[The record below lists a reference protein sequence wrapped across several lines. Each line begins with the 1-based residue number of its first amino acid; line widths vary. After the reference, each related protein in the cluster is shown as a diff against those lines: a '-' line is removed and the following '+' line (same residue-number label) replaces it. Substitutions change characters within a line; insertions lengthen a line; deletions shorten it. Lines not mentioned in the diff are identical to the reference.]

1 MQWQFWI
8 IQTLNSVAFGGLLFL
23 LSSGFSLIFG
33 LMRIPNLAHGAF
45 FMLGAYFGYTLLTRV
60 GLHFWFAAIFAGLG
74 VGIIGILMERF
85 VLRALAGNEQGQ
97 VLVTLGVSFII
108 ADICLLTWTGDPMP
122 LAAPQALRPP
132 LRLFGFA
139 FPTYRLVVL
148 GIALVAAV
156 LLYVL
161 MERTRLGAMIRAG
174 VDDMEMARGVGIPVS
189 RLFTTVFLLGAALAG
204 IGGVLGG
211 PILNA
216 YPGLDT
222 DMLPLALRQGFDTM
236 VTGRPGPVVLDVPFD
251 MFNVPINEPTPR
263 PEDWDANITCRCGAD
278 PEGVRKAAD
287 MLMAAKRPVLFCG
300 QGVRYGGATQEL
312 LQLAEKLRIPVAM
325 SASGIGSIPTHH
337 PLALGLVARNG
348 PYQANHAARQADV
361 MLAQI
366 GRAHV

>member
-45 FMLGAYFGYTLLTRV
+45 FMLGAYFGYTLLRLN
-60 GLHFWFAAIFAGLG
+60 LHFWLAAIAGGLG
-74 VGIIGILMERF
+74 VGLLGILMERF
-85 VLRALAGNEQGQ
+85 ILRKLAGNEQGQ

-108 ADICLLTWTGDPMP
+108 ADICLLVWTGDPMP

-132 LRLFGFA
+132 LRVWGFA

-148 GIALVAAV
+148 AIALVAA
-156 LLYVL
+156 LALYLL

-189 RLFTTVFLLGAALAG
+189 RLFTTVFLLGATLAG

-216 YPGLDT
+216 YPGLDN
-222 DMLPLALRQGFDTM
+222 DMLPLALIVVILGGAGSLLGAFVGSFIVGFIYNF
-236 VTGRPGPVVLDVPFD
+236 GIALVPDLAYF
-251 MFNVPINEPTPR
+251 
-263 PEDWDANITCRCGAD
+263 
-278 PEGVRKAAD
+278 
-287 MLMAAKRPVLFCG
+287 VLFLPMVLVLVFLP
-300 QGVRYGGATQEL
+300 QGLFGR
-312 LQLAEKLRIPVAM
+312 M
-325 SASGIGSIPTHH
+325 
-337 PLALGLVARNG
+337 
-348 PYQANHAARQADV
+348 
-361 MLAQI
+361 QI
-366 GRAHV
+366 

>member
-45 FMLGAYFGYTLLTRV
+45 FMLGAYFGYTLLTTV
-60 GLHFWFAAIFAGLG
+60 GLHFWIAAIVAGLG
-74 VGIIGILMERF
+74 VGLLGILMERF
-85 VLRALAGNEQGQ
+85 VLRALSGNEQGQ

-122 LAAPQALRPP
+122 LAAPQSLRPP
-132 LRLFGFA
+132 IRIGGFA

-148 GIALVAAV
+148 GIALVAAAI
-156 LLYVL
+156 LYYL

-189 RLFTTVFLLGAALAG
+189 RLFTTVFMLGATLAG

-216 YPGLDT
+216 YPGLDA
-222 DMLPLALRQGFDTM
+222 DMLPLALI
-236 VTGRPGPVVLDVPFD
+236 VVILGGAGSLLGAFVGSFIVGLIYNFGIALVPDLAYF
-251 MFNVPINEPTPR
+251 
-263 PEDWDANITCRCGAD
+263 
-278 PEGVRKAAD
+278 
-287 MLMAAKRPVLFCG
+287 VLFLPMVLVLVFLP
-300 QGVRYGGATQEL
+300 QGLFGRV
-312 LQLAEKLRIPVAM
+312 
-325 SASGIGSIPTHH
+325 
-337 PLALGLVARNG
+337 
-348 PYQANHAARQADV
+348 
-361 MLAQI
+361 QI
-366 GRAHV
+366 

>member
-45 FMLGAYFGYTLLTRV
+45 FMLGAYFGYTLLRLN
-60 GLHFWFAAIFAGLG
+60 LHFWLAAIAGGLG
-74 VGIIGILMERF
+74 VGLLGILMERF
-85 VLRALAGNEQGQ
+85 ILRRLAGNEQGQ

-108 ADICLLTWTGDPMP
+108 ADICLLVWTGDPMP

-132 LRLFGFA
+132 LRVWGFA

-148 GIALVAAV
+148 AIALVAA
-156 LLYVL
+156 LALYLL

-189 RLFTTVFLLGAALAG
+189 RLFTTVFLLGATLAG

-216 YPGLDT
+216 YPGLDN
-222 DMLPLALRQGFDTM
+222 DMLPLALIVVILGGAGSLLGAFVGSFIVGFIYNF
-236 VTGRPGPVVLDVPFD
+236 GIALVPDLAYF
-251 MFNVPINEPTPR
+251 
-263 PEDWDANITCRCGAD
+263 
-278 PEGVRKAAD
+278 
-287 MLMAAKRPVLFCG
+287 VLFLPMVLVLVFLQ
-300 QGVRYGGATQEL
+300 QGLFGRV
-312 LQLAEKLRIPVAM
+312 QL
-325 SASGIGSIPTHH
+325 
-337 PLALGLVARNG
+337 
-348 PYQANHAARQADV
+348 
-361 MLAQI
+361 
-366 GRAHV
+366 